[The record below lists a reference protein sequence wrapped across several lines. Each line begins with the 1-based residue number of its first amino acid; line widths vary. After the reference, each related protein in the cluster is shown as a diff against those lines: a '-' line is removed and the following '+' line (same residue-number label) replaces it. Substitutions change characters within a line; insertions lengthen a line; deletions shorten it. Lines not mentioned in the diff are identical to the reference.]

1 MGTSVRQFNR
11 NLKKMAKSLPAT
23 SLLAFHKKLAFDL
36 FRKIILKTPVDT
48 GRARGNWQMNVG
60 TPLKNEKD
68 TADRNGSGTV
78 QNGFANL
85 LSLSP
90 FQTIFITNNV
100 QYIGSLENG
109 RSRQAP
115 KGMVKVS
122 IAEVNQGLI

>member
-1 MGTSVRQFNR
+1 
-11 NLKKMAKSLPAT
+11 MAKSLPAT